1 MLRTKSMS
9 RPLTVRDLRL
19 RWPEAERRLRR
30 EREIIVTRDG
40 QPVAKLSAFRAEEAA
55 RPRWSAKRHLGW
67 LERTW
72 KGARPGPTTEELL
85 ARDRGE

>member
-1 MLRTKSMS
+1 MA

-19 RWPEAERRLRR
+19 HWPEAERRLRR

-40 QPVAKLSAFRAEEAA
+40 EPVAKLSAFRAEHAA
-55 RPRWSAKRHLGW
+55 RPRWSPKRHLGW
-67 LERTW
+67 LQKTW
-72 KGARPGPTTEELL
+72 KGVRLGPSTGELL